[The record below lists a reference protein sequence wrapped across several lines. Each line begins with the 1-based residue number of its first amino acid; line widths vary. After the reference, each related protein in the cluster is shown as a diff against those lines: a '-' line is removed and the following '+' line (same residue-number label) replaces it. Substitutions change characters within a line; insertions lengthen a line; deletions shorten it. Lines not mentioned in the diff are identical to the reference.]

1 MKSALFAWI
10 LLALA
15 AAPAA
20 GQTHRASI
28 RGVVLDP
35 TGAPVAGA
43 VTKAVQEETNDHRT
57 VTSGEEGRIALAQL
71 PPGRYRVEIEK
82 AGFKRYVQV
91 VTLQVNQA
99 LWLEVRLQLGA
110 PAESV
115 DVVAPFVSIRN
126 DSAALGTVIDQQ
138 QVAGLPLDGRNF
150 LELSLLAPG
159 TVPAAQGSAGS
170 VRGEF
175 AMNVNGARED
185 SNAFLLDGVYNLDPK
200 LNSVGVRPPADAI
213 REFEVLTSTHDA
225 SFGRNAGGQVNVVTK
240 SGGNKLSATAH
251 EFFRNQSLDARNYFA
266 PRDVAAPDYRRN
278 QFGGSLGGP
287 VARNRTFFMASYE
300 GTRLDEG
307 ITRVTSVPTDAERRG
322 DFSQSLLPVP
332 TIPGLGF
339 PFPGGRIPPEFVH
352 PIGAAIAGLY
362 PSPNRAVPFANF
374 VSSPVLHD
382 RNDQADVRVD
392 HVFSDAA
399 RLTARYSLGDR
410 RLYEPFSGPGFA
422 AVPGFGT
429 NVPRRGQNLAISGT
443 QVLSPA
449 FLNEARVAYTRVSA
463 GAFHENTGRS
473 LNTAVGLPE
482 LSANDHDFGLS
493 FISVTGFSPLGDEYN
508 NPQHGTTNML
518 QALDT
523 VTWTRGRHLVKAG
536 AEVRLLRQD
545 AYRDVQARGFLNF
558 TGVFT
563 GNPLA
568 DLLLGLPTL
577 TGGAR
582 LDNPQRLRTETY
594 SAFVHDSYRLG
605 ADVTVSAGVR
615 YEFTSPPVDPDDRA
629 TLYDPATRSLVQ
641 VGTAG
646 MPRSGYESDRNN
658 IAPRLGVAW
667 SPGGRSDTVVRG
679 GYGIYY
685 DQSALAP
692 GEGLYF
698 SAPHFDLNLYF
709 PLPGLPLSIA
719 DPFPAFFPVPIPD
732 SALAYQ
738 RDLRTGYLEHWNVN
752 VQRQIGRSRALEV
765 AYVGSRGHNLIS
777 ARDLNQPAPAAAF
790 PQQNPRPD
798 LQFAD
803 ITLIESRARSRYD
816 SLQLRFQQRFERGL
830 SLLASYTLAKSTD
843 DASGFFSSAGD
854 PNFPQDSRN
863 PQLEHGRSSFDVRQR
878 FSLSFGYE
886 LPFRPGTGLVGQLC
900 YGWEFLGIVTLQ
912 TGRPFTVA
920 LLPEIDNSNTGRSS
934 LGFGANDRPNVSGD
948 PSRDNPAPERW
959 FDTGAFS
966 LPPYGSFG
974 NAGRN
979 ILEGPGYANVN
990 LALVKQFHIR
1000 PSLQVQLRGEAFNVF
1015 NRVNFNLPDNFFGSP
1030 TFGQVLSAGA
1040 PRRVQIGVKVLY

>member
-1 MKSALFAWI
+1 VKSAATAWI
-10 LLALA
+10 LVALA
-15 AAPAA
+15 AATASA
-20 GQTHRASI
+20 QTHRASI

-35 TGAPVAGA
+35 SGAAVSGA
-43 VTKAVQEETNDHRT
+43 VTTAVHEETNERRT

-71 PPGRYRVEIEK
+71 PAGRYRVEIEK
-82 AGFKRYVQV
+82 AGFKRHVEA
-91 VTLQVNQA
+91 VTLQVNQS
-99 LWLEVRLQLGA
+99 LWVEVRLQIGA
-110 PAESV
+110 PPETV
-115 DVVAPFVSIRN
+115 DVTAPLIPIRN
-126 DSAALGTVIDQQ
+126 DSAALGIVIDQQ
-138 QVAGLPLDGRNF
+138 QVSGLPLDGRNF

-159 TVPAAQGSAGS
+159 TAPAAQGSAGS

-175 AMNVNGARED
+175 ALSVNGARED
-185 SNAFLLDGVYNLDPK
+185 ANAFLLDGVFNLDPK
-200 LNSVGVRPPADAI
+200 LNSAGVRPPVDAI

-225 SFGRNAGGQVNVVTK
+225 SFGRNAGGQINVITK
-240 SGGNKLSATAH
+240 SGGNNVSGSAYG
-251 EFFRNQSLDARNYFA
+251 FFRNRSLDARNYFA
-266 PRDVAAPDYRRN
+266 PRDVEAPEYRRS
-278 QFGGSLGGP
+278 QFGGAIGGP
-287 VARNRTFFMASYE
+287 VSRDRTFFMGSYE

-307 ITRVTSVPTDAERRG
+307 ITRVTSVPTDAERKG
-322 DFSQSLLPVP
+322 DFSRSLFPQP
-332 TIPGLGF
+332 SIPGLGF
-339 PFPGGRIPPEFVH
+339 PFPGGQLPFIH

-374 VSSPVLHD
+374 VSSPVLRD
-382 RNDQADVRVD
+382 NNDQVDLRID

-429 NVPRRGQNLAISGT
+429 NVPRRGQNLAISST
-443 QVLSPA
+443 QVISPA
-449 FLNEARVAYTRVSA
+449 LLNEARVAYTRVSA
-463 GAFHENTGRS
+463 GAFHENQGRS
-473 LNTAVGLPE
+473 LNAAVGLPE
-482 LSANDHDFGLS
+482 LSANDRDFGLS

-508 NPQHGTTNML
+508 NPQHGTTNMV

-523 VTWTRGRHLVKAG
+523 VTWTRGRHLIKAG

-568 DLLLGLPTL
+568 DLLLGLPTI

-582 LDNPQRLRTETY
+582 LDNPQRLRTESY

-605 ADVTVSAGVR
+605 ADVTLSAGVR

-629 TLYDPATRSLVQ
+629 TLYDPATQSLVQ
-641 VGTAG
+641 VGTG
-646 MPRSGYESDRNN
+646 GIPRSGYEGDRNN
-658 IAPRLGVAW
+658 IAPRLGIAW
-667 SPGGRSDTVVRG
+667 SPGGRADTVVRG

-685 DQSALAP
+685 DQSSLAP

-698 SAPHFDLNLYF
+698 SAPYFDLNIYF

-719 DPFPAFFPVPIPD
+719 DPFPAFFPVPVPD

-738 RDLRTGYLEHWNVN
+738 RDLETGYLEHWNVN
-752 VQRQIGRSRALEV
+752 VQRQLGRSRAVEV

-777 ARDLNQPAPAAAF
+777 ARDLNQPAPTPLF
-790 PQQNPRPD
+790 PLQNPRPNP
-798 LQFAD
+798 LFAD
-803 ITLIESRARSRYD
+803 ITIIESRARSRYD

-830 SLLASYTLAKSTD
+830 SVLAAYTLARSTD

-863 PQLEHGRSSFDVRQR
+863 PQLEHGRSSFDVRHR

-912 TGRPFTVA
+912 SGRPFTVA
-920 LLPEIDNSNTGRSS
+920 LLPEIDNSNTGRSN

-948 PSRDNPAPERW
+948 PSLDNPTPERW

-966 LPPYGSFG
+966 LPPFGSFG
-974 NAGRN
+974 SAGRN

-1000 PSLQVQLRGEAFNVF
+1000 PGLQMQLRGEAFNVF

-1040 PRRVQIGVKVLY
+1040 PRRVQIGVKLLY